1 MSKVPTR
8 SPTHREVDLGRLAAL
23 GLEVD
28 ELAEDGVVTLAAV
41 TELAEDRGRPVSHYL
56 AGLALATETTL
67 AVTPGLPVLTV
78 CAGKCQ
84 SWARARPARPR
95 RRDGTA
101 PRRLRPARG
110 ELPRP
115 VRPGP
120 GRDLGQRR
128 RHRGAGAGDA
138 GAARRGHRQRRA
150 LSEAGRYVNRWNE
163 PDRASSVGR

>member
-84 SWARARPARPR
+84 SWGALECLDAAAAAFERHGGFAIGVRSCLDRCADAPVVELRTP
-95 RRDGTA
+95 DGTA
-101 PRRLRPARG
+101 VLTRTS
-110 ELPRP
+110 
-115 VRPGP
+115 
-120 GRDLGQRR
+120 
-128 RHRGAGAGDA
+128 
-138 GAARRGHRQRRA
+138 GAAVTEA
-150 LSEAGRYVNRWNE
+150 LAT
-163 PDRASSVGR
+163 AVGVAP

>member
-84 SWARARPARPR
+84 SWGALDLLDHAAEMAPR
-95 RRDGTA
+95 RGGFALRVVSCLDRCDQAPAATWASADGTA
-101 PRRLRPARG
+101 VLAPATRALLD
-110 ELPRP
+110 E
-115 VRPGP
+115 
-120 GRDLGQRR
+120 
-128 RHRGAGAGDA
+128 AIAS
-138 GAARRGHRQRRA
+138 AAR
-150 LSEAGRYVNRWNE
+150 
-163 PDRASSVGR
+163 